1 MVIAIVMVFDQ
12 VVGGLS
18 DAVFCSKVES
28 IEDTRQKNGKTQ
40 FRIRWKGYG
49 PDTDTWENEEDLSCP
64 SIIRAFLEKNK
75 NEGKAKKRAGKAADS
90 SVSKKT
96 KNEAREGNV
105 EDDEEDES
113 KEYEVSIQYEGRF
126 VGERVQS
133 FITFFTT
140 CTPTIYTISSGNIS

>member
-1 MVIAIVMVFDQ
+1 LSP
-12 VVGGLS
+12 GGHC

-28 IEDTRQKNGKTQ
+28 IEDTRQRNGKTQ

-64 SIIRAFLEKNK
+64 NIIKAFLEKNK
-75 NEGKAKKRAGKAADS
+75 GKKRAGKGADS

-96 KNEAREGNV
+96 RNETGEGNV
-105 EDDEEDES
+105 EDEEEGES

-126 VGERVQS
+126 VGVHFQV
-133 FITFFTT
+133 FIMFFTT
-140 CTPTIYTISSGNIS
+140 CIPTIYTISSGNIS

>member
-1 MVIAIVMVFDQ
+1 MSL
-12 VVGGLS
+12 GGHC

-28 IEDTRQKNGKTQ
+28 IEDTRQRNGKTQ

-49 PDTDTWENEEDLSCP
+49 PNTDTWENEEDLSCP
-64 SIIRAFLEKNK
+64 NIIKAFLEKNK
-75 NEGKAKKRAGKAADS
+75 GKKRAGKAADG

-96 KNEAREGNV
+96 RNEAGEGNV
-105 EDDEEDES
+105 EDEEEGES

-126 VGERVQS
+126 IGERVQA
-133 FITFFTT
+133 FIMFFTT